1 MSAFMHN
8 NSLFDDLISYALN
21 NKVYFQGTS
30 FQLSGDNGLINEGWA
45 QNAARTLLFENAAS
59 VQHRYKDQDCERPLD
74 RANNYHFV
82 KNEKG
87 WVGNRLLVIVN
98 MTRSLIYQSCER
110 DTYYNSDAYKIAKSI
125 QDHAS
130 IDFMKLHG
138 LFDAEGW
145 G

>member
-1 MSAFMHN
+1 MSAFMHK

-21 NKVYFQGTS
+21 NKLYFHC
-30 FQLSGDNGLINEGWA
+30 LYRAGLQDEGWG
-45 QNAARTLLFENAAS
+45 QHAARTLLFENAAS
-59 VQHRYKDQDCERPLD
+59 VQHRYKDQDCESPLD

-82 KNEKG
+82 KNEKS

-110 DTYYNSDAYKIAKSI
+110 DTYLNSDAYKIAKSI

-130 IDFMKLHG
+130 IEFMKLHG
-138 LFDAEGW
+138 LLDAEGW